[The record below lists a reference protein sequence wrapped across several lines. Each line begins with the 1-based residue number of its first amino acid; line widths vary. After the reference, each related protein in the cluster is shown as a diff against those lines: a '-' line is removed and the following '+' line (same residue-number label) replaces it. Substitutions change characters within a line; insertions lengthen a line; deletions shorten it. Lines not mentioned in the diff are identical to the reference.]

1 MAKKSAK
8 GEMRDEIDIS
18 WVIEGV
24 PDKEPSGGQ
33 QRKIE
38 VATDLA
44 LMDLVGMR
52 EKAFDDEYGYLCY
65 DSAGLEVMFF
75 RARGPVAG
83 PKGWAVQP
91 GYDGGT
97 VERLSFAVELAPADF
112 DAAVARLRAAGVA
125 TLPAAPEW
133 RQDSYL
139 GLNVVDPAG
148 TTVELF
154 TVPPKKPA

>member
-1 MAKKSAK
+1 MAKSKENGKPAC
-8 GEMRDEIDIS
+8 
-18 WVIEGV
+18 GV
-24 PDKEPSGGQ
+24 P
-33 QRKIE
+33 R
-38 VATDLA
+38 VRFLFNYAADLA
-44 LMDLVGMR
+44 AVRRFYTELVGMR

-65 DSAGLEVMFF
+65 DSAGLDVMFF
-75 RARGPVAG
+75 RARGPVAEA
-83 PKGWAVQP
+83 KGWAVQP

-97 VERLSFAVELAPADF
+97 VESFSFAVELAPADL

-125 TLPAAPEW
+125 TVPAAPEW

-154 TVPPKKPA
+154 TVPAKKPA